1 MGNSF
6 FKKKK
11 KMTYKKNYFKP
22 FECFFEIFLSLKCNT
37 ILLSTNEYCI
47 FMRAKFKLFSNFKI
61 DFDRCNKKIHNKIY
75 SKKTS
80 KKIKLCFKAPKD
92 DELLGLTL
100 IKLIINKSYKDCN
113 NKPKKNKIINN
124 SLFSILLI
132 NTLRYSSK
140 NWNNNQTVFE
150 NIRFSRL
157 ARKLKYTEN
166 CKSDLTINN
175 RIKKSFVHNLIIEK
189 TILFFGYTNIFL
201 KTKVIIEIQIQ
212 QYSENNYSIHFEFIV
227 VIDDINEHT
236 ILA

>member
-6 FKKKK
+6 LKKK

-37 ILLSTNEYCI
+37 ILLSTNKYCI
-47 FMRAKFKLFSNFKI
+47 FMRTKFKLFSNFKI

-80 KKIKLCFKAPKD
+80 KKIKFCFKAPFD
-92 DELLGLTL
+92 DELLGLTP
-100 IKLIINKSYKDCN
+100 IKLIINKSCKDCN

-140 NWNNNQTVFE
+140 NV
-150 NIRFSRL
+150 
-157 ARKLKYTEN
+157 
-166 CKSDLTINN
+166 
-175 RIKKSFVHNLIIEK
+175 
-189 TILFFGYTNIFL
+189 
-201 KTKVIIEIQIQ
+201 
-212 QYSENNYSIHFEFIV
+212 
-227 VIDDINEHT
+227 
-236 ILA
+236 